1 MALEVERLD
10 GGVALVTLSAESSR
24 NAFDID
30 SIQTISD
37 TLNELMD
44 DSSIRGIV
52 ITGTGRFFCA
62 GADIVE
68 FQRCIAEDRIA
79 SLVEDLTSILHP
91 LQVRM
96 RTDSTILVAAI
107 NGAAAGGGLGL
118 ALACDARIASPQAK
132 LASAFFKLGL
142 SPDGGTTWLLPRLVG
157 NQITKRFFFNDEIW
171 SGEEALNVGAVDEVV
186 PEKDLIERA
195 VELAENWGSWANF
208 SRSGTKQLLDA
219 STSTFFQTQLEFEQA
234 LIIAASRTDNFAEG
248 VSAFLE
254 KRGPKFD

>member
-1 MALEVERLD
+1 MVLDVEHRD
-10 GGVALVTLSAESSR
+10 SVAIATLTAEAAR
-24 NAFDID
+24 NAF
-30 SIQTISD
+30 SSQSMQVISD

-44 DSSIRGIV
+44 DESVRAIV

-234 LIIAASRTDNFAEG
+234 LIIAASSTDNFAEG

-254 KRGPKFD
+254 KRSPKFD